1 MGELRAALADADGFA
16 RAVDAA
22 GAFLFDTPSSSPS
35 KTSTYSRDKEGT
47 QTGTQTGTPVVD
59 VAFLDA
65 VRGPPPR
72 RTKSSASRPDAYR
85 RLLADGPVGSVSG
98 SSPATTGGRSPGV
111 AMRTSG
117 PTGYSLP
124 GTPRNDDRN
133 ESIENRDGV
142 GRGSAS
148 ANANADDSASATTL
162 TLDASSNFVDAFRMG
177 LGDSEPALK
186 EKVAACACALFRLR
200 DESEPLLGVYGCCK
214 GENPLESGEM
224 FVFARH
230 VCFRRTKTALFDPA
244 ESVAPTKFAVPAA
257 AVVDAAPNPSLYPF
271 GAVLLSIDG
280 VGDPWLFSFFTERA
294 SAIETLSLIHI

>member
-35 KTSTYSRDKEGT
+35 KTSTYSRDGVLGT
-47 QTGTQTGTPVVD
+47 QTGAQTGTGRHPGGHPGTPVVD

-124 GTPRNDDRN
+124 GTPRNDERKD
-133 ESIENRDGV
+133 
-142 GRGSAS
+142 
-148 ANANADDSASATTL
+148 TT
-162 TLDASSNFVDAFRMG
+162 
-177 LGDSEPALK
+177 K
-186 EKVAACACALFRLR
+186 
-200 DESEPLLGVYGCCK
+200 DEG
-214 GENPLESGEM
+214 
-224 FVFARH
+224 
-230 VCFRRTKTALFDPA
+230 T
-244 ESVAPTKFAVPAA
+244 
-257 AVVDAAPNPSLYPF
+257 
-271 GAVLLSIDG
+271 
-280 VGDPWLFSFFTERA
+280 
-294 SAIETLSLIHI
+294 